1 MNYTYQNNRYE
12 AKKKKKKN
20 QLSVI
25 DSPSLFYAGISTKL
39 ALSGVLNAY
48 YRAKG
53 SLHEIYRRMEQIIHL
68 HVCNMFW
75 NVSLLFTARQR
86 RVTS

>member
-25 DSPSLFYAGISTKL
+25 DSPSLLYAGISTKL
-39 ALSGVLNAY
+39 AVSGVLNAY
-48 YRAKG
+48 YRTKG

-68 HVCNMFW
+68 HVGNMFW

>member
-12 AKKKKKKN
+12 AKKKKKN

-39 ALSGVLNAY
+39 AVSGVLNAY
-48 YRAKG
+48 YRTKG
-53 SLHEIYRRMEQIIHL
+53 SLHEIYRRMEQIMHL
-68 HVCNMFW
+68 HVGNMFW

>member
-1 MNYTYQNNRYE
+1 MRQKIE
-12 AKKKKKKN
+12 KN
-20 QLSVI
+20 QLSII
-25 DSPSLFYAGISTKL
+25 DSPPPFYAGILTKL
-39 ALSGVLNAY
+39 SVSGVLNAC
-48 YRAKG
+48 YRTKG
-53 SLHEIYRRMEQIIHL
+53 NLHEICRGMELLIHL

>member
-12 AKKKKKKN
+12 AKKKKKN

-39 ALSGVLNAY
+39 AVSGVLNAY
-48 YRAKG
+48 YRTKG
-53 SLHEIYRRMEQIIHL
+53 SLHEIYRRMELIIHL

>member
-12 AKKKKKKN
+12 AKKKKKN

-39 ALSGVLNAY
+39 AVSGVLNAY
-48 YRAKG
+48 YRTKG
-53 SLHEIYRRMEQIIHL
+53 SLHEIYRRMELIIHL

-75 NVSLLFTARQR
+75 NVSLLFTARQ
-86 RVTS
+86 

>member
-12 AKKKKKKN
+12 AKKKKIN

-48 YRAKG
+48 YRTKG
-53 SLHEIYRRMEQIIHL
+53 SLHEIYRRMELIIHL

-75 NVSLLFTARQR
+75 NVSLLFTARQ
-86 RVTS
+86 

>member
-1 MNYTYQNNRYE
+1 MRQKKKT
-12 AKKKKKKN
+12 KKKK

-25 DSPSLFYAGISTKL
+25 VSPSLFYAGISTKL
-39 ALSGVLNAY
+39 AVSGVLNAY
-48 YRAKG
+48 YRTKG

-75 NVSLLFTARQR
+75 NVSLFTARQR

>member
-12 AKKKKKKN
+12 AKKN
-20 QLSVI
+20 QLSVK
-25 DSPSLFYAGISTKL
+25 DSPSPFYSGILTKL
-39 ALSGVLNAY
+39 AVSGVLNAY
-48 YRAKG
+48 YRTKG
-53 SLHEIYRRMEQIIHL
+53 SLHEIRRRMELLIHL

>member
-12 AKKKKKKN
+12 AKKNKKKKKN

-25 DSPSLFYAGISTKL
+25 VSPSLFYAGISTKL

-48 YRAKG
+48 YRTKG
-53 SLHEIYRRMEQIIHL
+53 SLHEIYRRMELIIHL

-75 NVSLLFTARQR
+75 NVSLLFTARQ
-86 RVTS
+86 